1 MSEPALQAGSLA
13 LAGRRRRTRSRESL
27 PDWAWGLGLGV
38 VALLVVGG
46 ILFMGQV
53 TDEDGGQCDQ
63 PLPPIGESA
72 AVSAEAF
79 QQEDAALGRVISLLE
94 RGDVAAAESAFYG
107 PTHNFMHNVDPVV
120 RQRDEDLAKQLC
132 RAVIELEDDLA
143 RRAPPFEVTV
153 KMQRVRDLLRDSA
166 EALGYPRPG

>member
-1 MSEPALQAGSLA
+1 MRLA
-13 LAGRRRRTRSRESL
+13 ASQPISVAFAGRRRRARSRESL

-46 ILFMGQV
+46 ILLVGNV
-53 TDEDGGQCDQ
+53 TGGSGGQCDE

-79 QQEDAALGRVISLLE
+79 QQEDAALGQVISLLQ

-107 PTHNFMHNVDPVV
+107 PTHNFTHNVDPMV
-120 RQRDEDLAKQLC
+120 REKDEELAKQLC
-132 RAVIELEDDLA
+132 RAVIELEEDLA
-143 RRAPPFEVTV
+143 RRVPPFEVTV
-153 KMQRVRDLLRDSA
+153 KMQRVRELLRDSA
-166 EALGYPRPG
+166 EALGYPRPE